1 MPACSR
7 VGAVPK
13 FHWKGVTA
21 QGFAAQGDANAASKE
36 SLLDQLKHQQITV
49 SEVVETSSGGVID
62 TRPPERSAQTQGGTA
77 VPRLQNFIVAA
88 ILIAAAWAAYEKLP
102 IATTP
107 RLIAV
112 GVLSFLAFVL
122 IAGTIVSMFIKPE
135 WAQAQVEQLT
145 KRARRGGQSQ

>member
-1 MPACSR
+1 MP
-7 VGAVPK
+7 GY
-13 FHWKGVTA
+13 HWKGMTA
-21 QGFAAQGDANAASKE
+21 QGFKIEGDAKAASKE
-36 SLLDQLKHQQITV
+36 GLLDQLKRQQITV
-49 SEVVETSSGGVID
+49 SEIVETSFGGVID

-88 ILIAAAWAAYEKLP
+88 VLIAAAWAAYEKLP

-122 IAGTIVSMFIKPE
+122 LAGTIVSMFIKPE
-135 WAQAQVEQLT
+135 WAQAQADELL
-145 KRARRGGQSQ
+145 KRARRNDRSP